1 MKEANLAERLLTI
14 QYDMNY
20 QFALKSDKVKG
31 IVICSHRKNMQRR
44 RKMVEKVLIQMR
56 LIPRNMYLIYGMN
69 GNWMKVDLRLLLSD
83 KRKKSV

>member
-44 RKMVEKVLIQMR
+44 RKMVEKLLIV
-56 LIPRNMYLIYGMN
+56 YDFY
-69 GNWMKVDLRLLLSD
+69 
-83 KRKKSV
+83 